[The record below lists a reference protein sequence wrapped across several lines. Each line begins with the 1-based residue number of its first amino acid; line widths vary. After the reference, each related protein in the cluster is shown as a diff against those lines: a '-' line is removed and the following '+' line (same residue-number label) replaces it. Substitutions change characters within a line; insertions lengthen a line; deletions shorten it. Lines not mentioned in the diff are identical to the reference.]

1 MSYSFKFVR
10 TVNGKTV
17 TEKHPDNQ
25 SAHTAMGI
33 YAGQHDLK
41 IDCIFG
47 RFGALSKSIMYKG
60 DDPVTGAVGYVS
72 WNTADGAQPS
82 HRGRVREQASHQ
94 GQMKSQTH
102 KLSATKTKSR
112 KKKSS

>member
-41 IDCIFG
+41 INCILG
-47 RFGALSKSIMYKG
+47 RFGGLSKSIMYKG
-60 DDPVTGAVGYVS
+60 DDPVMGAVGYVS
-72 WNTADGAQPS
+72 WNMKDGEQPS
-82 HRGRVREQASHQ
+82 HRGRIREDPEPKA
-94 GQMKSQTH
+94 
-102 KLSATKTKSR
+102 KSR